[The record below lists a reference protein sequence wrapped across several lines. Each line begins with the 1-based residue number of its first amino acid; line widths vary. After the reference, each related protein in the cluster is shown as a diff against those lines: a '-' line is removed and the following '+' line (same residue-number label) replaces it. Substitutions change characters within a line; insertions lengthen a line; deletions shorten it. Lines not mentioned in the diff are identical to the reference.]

1 MSEYSPGLCNP
12 YWHYLWH
19 MAPRDAA
26 SAHIKI
32 LFYRWY
38 SFSCNSYCT
47 YLQTLFHSTIL
58 FIIPT
63 HTSSIHTPPIHPCR
77 RHLGMYLSNIVFT
90 SPTVPKHT
98 IYSSLDISTAFHPYR
113 LHLFYSFLLTLT
125 EYTSLQNKILTVFVP
140 DHAHFFPGRS
150 LYLSLPIPTSFR
162 DKVPIYP
169 SPYLSSPY
177 LILSLTYAVFIITAN
192 TYFLLRLSTYSPLLA
207 HTAPIHPF

>member
-1 MSEYSPGLCNP
+1 
-12 YWHYLWH
+12 

-58 FIIPT
+58 FILQT
-63 HTSSIHTPPIHPCR
+63 HTSSIHTPHIHPCR

-98 IYSSLDISTAFHPYR
+98 IYSSLEISTALHPYR
-113 LHLFYSFLLTLT
+113 LHLHILFIPANTYWIYFFTK
-125 EYTSLQNKILTVFVP
+125 QNPYCPYCV
-140 DHAHFFPGRS
+140 
-150 LYLSLPIPTSFR
+150 
-162 DKVPIYP
+162 YP
-169 SPYLSSPY
+169 CPRPL
-177 LILSLTYAVFIITAN
+177 LSLTYAVFIITA
-192 TYFLLRLSTYSPLLA
+192 TLTSFLNS
-207 HTAPIHPF
+207 APIHPF